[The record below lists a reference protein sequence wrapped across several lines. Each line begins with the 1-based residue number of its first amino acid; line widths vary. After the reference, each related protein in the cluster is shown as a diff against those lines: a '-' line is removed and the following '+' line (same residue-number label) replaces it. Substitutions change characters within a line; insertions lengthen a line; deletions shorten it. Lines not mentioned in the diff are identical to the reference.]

1 MRLISVLSLVLL
13 LTMSSCEVHEV
24 SLSELKKV
32 TLNKL
37 EQRELHID
45 VTAVLDNPNS
55 FKINVAGSDLDLY
68 LEGRYIGK
76 ATLKNNVT
84 LNANSE
90 EAYDLEIKAVG
101 ENFNQEMLPVML
113 TAALSG
119 KVTVRLKGD
128 IKGKILFFSKKVP
141 IDITEDVRFDQQS
154 Q

>member
-1 MRLISVLSLVLL
+1 MKSFAILSLLVLF
-13 LTMSSCEVHEV
+13 TMTSCEVHEV
-24 SLSELKKV
+24 SLSELQKV
-32 TLNKL
+32 TINKM
-37 EQRELHID
+37 EKSELHLD

-68 LEGRYIGK
+68 LEDRFIGK

-84 LNANSE
+84 LASKTE
-90 EAYDLEIKAVG
+90 QAYELEIKAVG
-101 ENFNQEMLPVML
+101 EKLNQEMLPIML

-128 IKGKILFFSKKVP
+128 IKGKILFFSKSVP
-141 IDITEDVRFDQQS
+141 IDITEEVRFDQQF